1 VTAEAFFATSSTC
14 FATDPSSGLVCYDSF
29 MFGTQLREARK
40 LGKLTQ
46 NELAERAGLP
56 RSRIQ
61 MVEDGGNV
69 TIGTLEKVIA
79 QLPGLRVLTLGGV
92 DFVAID
98 RIATQAAVEGVL
110 TNAGRLAE
118 LLDTRGL
125 PAEKAVQ
132 PAAARRQAAA
142 GDLDE
147 ATRREIAEL
156 DADIDRLKV
165 DSKHDS

>member
-1 VTAEAFFATSSTC
+1 
-14 FATDPSSGLVCYDSF
+14 
-29 MFGTQLREARK
+29 MFGTQLREARR

-79 QLPGLRVLTLGGV
+79 QLPALRVLTLGGV

-98 RIATQAAVEGVL
+98 RIAAQTAVEGVL
-110 TNAGRLAE
+110 ANAGRLAE
-118 LLDTRGL
+118 LLDTRN
-125 PAEKAVQ
+125 
-132 PAAARRQAAA
+132 PAAVTTRQAAP
-142 GDLDE
+142 DDIDE
-147 ATRREIAEL
+147 ATRREITEL
-156 DADIDRLKV
+156 DADIDRLRA
-165 DSKHDS
+165 DTKHDS